1 MSQTA
6 LWQVKRMFKI
16 PDVDLF
22 NEKSAI
28 ITFDTGVAQSSITS
42 PQLFSI
48 FIHARL
54 RMLAVTGHDEL

>member
-1 MSQTA
+1 
-6 LWQVKRMFKI
+6 MFKI